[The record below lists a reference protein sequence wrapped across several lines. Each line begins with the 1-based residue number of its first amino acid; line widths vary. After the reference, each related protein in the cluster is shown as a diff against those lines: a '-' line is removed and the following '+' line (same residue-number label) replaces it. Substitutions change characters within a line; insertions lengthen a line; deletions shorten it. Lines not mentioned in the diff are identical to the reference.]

1 MTGSRRASRAAYAR
15 RVPRTVDHES
25 RRQEVGAIAAALI
38 ADGGLDAA
46 TIRDVASAAGYST
59 KAVTRYFADKRDLLL
74 HVYRAAAARAR
85 TRLDA
90 AVAMTPD
97 DPLAC
102 VDELLPLD
110 APRRRD
116 WAVWFAFWSVAIGDP
131 AFQEEQR
138 ARVRFTHETLVRV
151 VRSAVAAGRLPDDL
165 DAERVA
171 ARLLTTVHGVAVQS
185 VFDPRRWT
193 VARQREALQEQ
204 LHALSTVR

>member
-1 MTGSRRASRAAYAR
+1 
-15 RVPRTVDHES
+15 VPRTVDHET
-25 RRQEVGAIAAALI
+25 RRREVGAVAAALI

-59 KAVTRYFADKRDLLL
+59 KAVTRYFTDKRDLLL

-85 TRLDA
+85 SRLDA

-110 APRRRD
+110 GTRRRD

-138 ARVRFTHETLVRV
+138 ERVRSTHQTLARV
-151 VRSAVAAGRLPDDL
+151 VRSAVTSGRLPADV

-171 ARLLTTVHGVAVQS
+171 ARLLTTLHGVAVQS

-193 VARQREALQEQ
+193 VTRQREALREQ
-204 LHALSTVR
+204 LDASSVVR